1 MHPTLSAAQLAV
13 RRHYFSYRLLHIPHD
28 SRAASHEQE
37 LRHHYREKAPRTV
50 APKALTSLSLGLS
63 CSMLS

>member
-50 APKALTSLSLGLS
+50 APKAL
-63 CSMLS
+63 